1 MDIEDVL
8 CSKTRLKIL
17 ELLMKSELLNTSE
30 IDKQVGVSHSK
41 AKEHLKILEDEGI
54 LIYRMFGSRTR
65 LLDARENVSARR
77 KHPPERA
84 LRPIFNRKTHKKR
97 GIVRVTSPLGGGFKS
112 HPRLRG

>member
-17 ELLMKSELLNTSE
+17 KLLMKSELLNTSE
-30 IDKQVGVSHSK
+30 IAKQVGVSHSK

-65 LLDARENVSARR
+65 LLDAREKVSARR

-84 LRPIFNRKTHKKR
+84 R
-97 GIVRVTSPLGGGFKS
+97 
-112 HPRLRG
+112 

>member
-1 MDIEDVL
+1 MSREAMDIEDVL
-8 CSKTRLKIL
+8 CSKIRLKIL

-30 IDKQVGVSHSK
+30 IAKQVGVIHSK

-84 LRPIFNRKTHKKR
+84 LACP
-97 GIVRVTSPLGGGFKS
+97 
-112 HPRLRG
+112 